1 MLNNKFV
8 LFFIISL
15 LYGQEF
21 EPETGALI
29 KKNFD
34 PKTGEL
40 IKEGG
45 TVEKSETKL
54 KSSDNTIKNE
64 EKEVENAPT
73 SLKINKVKNIKE
85 NSFSEIEFDKIYFE
99 ETMYP
104 QSGFW
109 SSVYV
114 KNGRKISKVKY
125 YKELE
130 NYRDSR
136 TLYDEAQL
144 RFIYGLLGAGLVVVS
159 PFLGAST
166 ENFMVFF
173 TAYLGGLFSIT
184 YNTLVYSNLM
194 KKSVWIFNREAIKA
208 NLDNKQK

>member
-1 MLNNKFV
+1 MSNNKFV

-15 LYGQEF
+15 LYSQGF
-21 EPETGALI
+21 DPETGDLI
-29 KKNFD
+29 QKKFD

-40 IKEGG
+40 IKQGG

-54 KSSDNTIKNE
+54 KSSENTIKNE
-64 EKEVENAPT
+64 EKDVENTPT
-73 SLKINKVKNIKE
+73 ILKANKVNNFKE
-85 NSFSEIEFDKIYFE
+85 NSYLESYFDRIYFE

-109 SSVYV
+109 SSGYK
-114 KNGRKISKVKY
+114 KNGKKISNLKAF
-125 YKELE
+125 KELE
-130 NYRDSR
+130 RFTESRD
-136 TLYDEAQL
+136 
-144 RFIYGLLGAGLVVVS
+144 IYEKAREKMILSALGAGLVVLS

-173 TAYLGGLFSIT
+173 TAYLGGLFSFT
-184 YNTLVYSNLM
+184 YNAVVYSNLI
-194 KKSVWIFNREAIKA
+194 KKSVWIFNREVIKE